1 MNCREYIIEFEE
13 RGTLSEPATLHL
25 TICAD
30 CKKLSDRQTQIW
42 LLIDDLKPV
51 AAPSDFDFHVKARI
65 AQAKPSDFQS
75 PRFLPILRYV
85 LPLSIVV
92 LLLSLFAF
100 SSMYFSGTES
110 SPLTAQSV
118 TTAPPTPPTSAI
130 NSFSA
135 DQTTAGYSEPEA
147 ANRVEPTARE
157 NSPVSRRNIQL
168 ASARIPVIQTTRA
181 GNSRSVAGGRRVRR
195 QEKTDDL
202 DSGGGSRV
210 SALTK
215 QEPRLPVGFN
225 ANANTAAAPKID
237 APQQIDEAQT
247 LAFFGIETTTQ
258 NGIRTVSAVV
268 KDSLAERSGVKI
280 GDVIES
286 LRKNTLTVR
295 RGTEKLE
302 ITLQSQ
308 LNR

>member
-30 CKKLSDRQTQIW
+30 CKKLSEQQTRVW
-42 LLIDDLKPV
+42 LMIDGLKPV
-51 AAPSDFDFHVKARI
+51 AAPSDFDFRVKARI
-65 AQAKPSDFQS
+65 AQAKPSDFRS
-75 PRFLPILRYV
+75 PSFLPILRYV
-85 LPLSIVV
+85 LPLSLVV
-92 LLLSLFAF
+92 LLLGLFAYN
-100 SSMYFSGTES
+100 SSYFSGTRS

-118 TTAPPTPPTSAI
+118 LPAPPVQTVSAV
-130 NSFSA
+130 NAASANQVFS
-135 DQTTAGYSEPEA
+135 GYTEPEA
-147 ANRVEPTARE
+147 VNRAASTT
-157 NSPVSRRNIQL
+157 NDGSPVSRKNIQFVSVQIPVRQT
-168 ASARIPVIQTTRA
+168 ARAKNPRIADGSDRRARIQ
-181 GNSRSVAGGRRVRR
+181 G
-195 QEKTDDL
+195 KTAAV

-225 ANANTAAAPKID
+225 AANTAAAPNID
-237 APQQIDEAQT
+237 APIRIDEAQT
-247 LAFFGIETTTQ
+247 LAFFGIETTMS
-258 NGIRTVSAVV
+258 NGIRTVAAVV
-268 KDSLAERSGVKI
+268 KDSPAERSGVKI

-286 LRKNTLTVR
+286 LRENTLTVR
-295 RGTEKLE
+295 RGTKKLE